1 MQQNSPMPLNINIF
15 PTPQALSEA
24 AARHI
29 IELAKYYI
37 QKNGRF
43 TVSLSGGST
52 PERLFKLLAQSPY
65 IDQMPWQNTCFFW
78 GDERC
83 VPLDDERNNAYQ
95 AIKLLFSKVNIPA
108 NNIFRIPTHLPP
120 QAAAA
125 QYEQTIKDFFG
136 NAKPRFDLTLLG
148 MGDDGHTASLFPG
161 TEVLHDTKHLVKEIY
176 IDKVSMHRITM
187 TAPFI
192 NQSHH
197 IIFLVT
203 GAGKAEILKTV
214 LQDNHE
220 PELYPAQLIQPVD
233 GTLLWM
239 VDEAAAALLQNI

>member
-1 MQQNSPMPLNINIF
+1 MPLNINIF
-15 PTPQALSEA
+15 PTPGALSET

-37 QKNGRF
+37 QNNGRF
-43 TVSLSGGST
+43 TVALSGGST
-52 PERLFKLLAQSPY
+52 PERLFKLLTQSPY
-65 IDQMPWQNTCFFW
+65 VEQMPWQNTYFFW

-95 AIKLLFSKVNIPA
+95 AIKLLFSKINIPA
-108 NNIFRIPTHLPP
+108 ANIFRIPTNLPP

-136 NAKPRFDLTLLG
+136 NSRPRFDLMLLG

-161 TEVLHDTKHLVKEIY
+161 TEILHETKHLVKDIY
-176 IDKVSMHRITM
+176 IEKLDMQRITM
-187 TAPFI
+187 TAPLI

-203 GAGKAEILKTV
+203 GSGKAETLKTV
-214 LQDNHE
+214 LQGE
-220 PELYPAQLIQPVD
+220 FQPELYPAQLIQPED
-233 GTLLWM
+233 GTLLCM
-239 VDEAAAALLQNI
+239 VDEAAAALL

>member
-1 MQQNSPMPLNINIF
+1 MPLNINIF
-15 PTPQALSEA
+15 PTPEALGEA

-29 IELAKYYI
+29 IELAKHYI

-43 TVSLSGGST
+43 TISLSGGST
-52 PERLFKLLAQSPY
+52 PERLFKLLSQSLY
-65 IDQMPWQNTCFFW
+65 VEQMPWQNTYFFW

-83 VPLDDERNNAYQ
+83 VPLDDERNNAHQ
-95 AIKLLFSKVNIPA
+95 AIKLLFSKINIPA
-108 NNIFRIPTHLPP
+108 DNIFRIPTNLPP
-120 QAAAA
+120 TQAAE
-125 QYEQTIKDFFG
+125 QYEQTIKEFFV
-136 NAKPRFDLTLLG
+136 NAQPRFDLMLLG

-161 TEVLHDTKHLVKEIY
+161 TEVLHETKHLVKAIY

-187 TAPFI
+187 TVPLI

-203 GAGKAEILKTV
+203 GSGKAETLKTV
-214 LQDNHE
+214 LQGDSQ
-220 PELYPAQLIQPVD
+220 PELYPAQLIQPED

-239 VDEAAAALLQNI
+239 VDEAATALL